1 MRLWAGIAEKWSRA
15 PAWFV
20 FVDVDFSGKARVGFG
35 RTRFR
40 QNPAALNVFTLGAPH
55 QNPHITARLTLV
67 EQFTEHFNACA
78 GGLGR
83 WPDANNFYFFAHL
96 NYAALNAARD
106 HRAPA

>member
-1 MRLWAGIAEKWSRA
+1 MEYGARLLLLIARRLQRYSACRLWPYPVSPEPGRA
-15 PAWFV
+15 QRLHAWCPAT
-20 FVDVDFSGKARVGFG
+20 K
-35 RTRFR
+35 
-40 QNPAALNVFTLGAPH
+40 PPH
-55 QNPHITARLTLV
+55 FARLNLV